1 MHTYINTNMGVNTDL
16 CNLAQL
22 YGTDKVSHGY
32 TKYYAIFI
40 PEKWCLWAE
49 NCCFSVLF
57 ERNGVLLD
65 FVIKGSFTNV

>member
-1 MHTYINTNMGVNTDL
+1 MN
-16 CNLAQL
+16 
-22 YGTDKVSHGY
+22 GY